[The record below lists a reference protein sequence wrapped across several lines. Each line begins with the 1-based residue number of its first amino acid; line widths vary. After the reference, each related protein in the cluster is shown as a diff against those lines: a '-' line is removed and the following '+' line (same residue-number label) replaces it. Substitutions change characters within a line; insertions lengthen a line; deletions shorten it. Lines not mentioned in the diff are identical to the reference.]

1 MNQPKRNLKIWIPI
15 AAVLCFWL
23 GDWMGYTYELTEGT
37 TTHRLA
43 DALNL
48 NSLLLHP
55 FRLSADAFSL
65 GCGIAAA
72 LMTGLIYL
80 CVKYSKHR
88 LMPQKEYGSARW
100 GGPEDIAPFLNENP
114 QNNLPLTASESL
126 SLSPKMKVTANDNYN
141 RNKNVIVFGPSGSGK
156 SYSVAGPQLLQFN
169 SNYVLSDPKGEL
181 LQEYGNVLLSQG
193 YKVKVFNLKDR
204 DKSDHYNLFAY
215 IKNEDDILVVT
226 KNLVKN
232 LKEDPTAKSTADP
245 IWEEGMTALLE
256 ALIGYVFYE
265 LEPEERNM
273 NSVMTL
279 LLMLESQGDGPNSVS
294 QLDLLFD
301 DLSINK
307 PNSFAAKQY
316 KLYKMA
322 PGKTAQSINVSLG
335 LRMSAFNIPS
345 IANICADDT
354 IDLLELGSEKKVAL
368 FVVTPDTTTAY
379 NFLAAVMFQQCFQI
393 LVDIAD
399 HRPDKRLPRHL
410 RFLLDE
416 FPNIGMIPDFQILI
430 STIRSRDIA
439 CTLIYQS
446 LNQLKSQYKD
456 DWATIYE
463 NCDSMIVLGAGGN
476 PENLEFFSKAL
487 GKATIEVMNTS
498 ENKGSQGSYTKSYQ
512 ALGRELMTPEEI
524 RTMPRNWC
532 LLMISGVAPFYS
544 RKYNLKN
551 HPNYHLVEAEGGK
564 PFDYDRRAEQ
574 SFADFISNVKD
585 VSVIDDPQKIGQLYP
600 ENAGKKK
607 SVSNRTEIR
616 KRLNFCLERA
626 TDYSQFL
633 SMAKELEI
641 TPTIR
646 GKHMS
651 YLLDGAGRAVRD
663 NSLSDTDTFTYAGI
677 CARLSDNAQ
686 EQKYL
691 RKTITG
697 ILRSAT
703 GMADFADKL
712 KTAGIE
718 TKVKK
723 STEQVLY
730 RSTALDG
737 AWVPEDALGSEFT
750 SEGIEYALKNGK
762 MQLSDGEENSLLDC
776 YQKLTIQYPEV
787 CTAAVKLSSRQILS
801 AGKNGLVLQV
811 HDDNGNPAKLMVNK
825 SEVTT
830 SPDGEITFNVG
841 NDFSYDLVY
850 EDETHGT
857 IRGAKLIQQIDEE
870 NHVEPVQV
878 ILSGNQIKA
887 MSIRGVTLHLP
898 QNGIERLFIPEK
910 YVLRDLDAGQCT
922 VLLYPNL
929 QYSYVPIGDSK
940 KRLNIQGDRL
950 SEFLGSSINP
960 ITESTGLKRKIAAVE
975 RRAGIENAKFLGKML
990 QGMTDSRIHT
1000 TGDYDKVIHNLGK
1013 TQIGLTNEL
1022 AEVKQKRTTYAAAA
1036 KHLQICKTYK
1046 PVWME
1051 YAAKP
1056 LNQKMEYFNQHS
1068 TELQAYR
1075 NAAAYLEKESI
1086 DQSVEIDKV
1095 NVLAQEMGHRMHE
1108 LVEQLRDVNLQ
1119 EQKVRQER
1127 QTLAEIR
1134 SGLVE

>member
-1 MNQPKRNLKIWIPI
+1 MAITKIHAIKSTLGKALAYIENPDKTDGQMLVSGYNCEPQTASIDFEMTAVLAHKARNLKRKRSTNLAYHLIQSFLSED
-15 AAVLCFWL
+15 AV
-23 GDWMGYTYELTEGT
+23 T
-37 TTHRLA
+37 
-43 DALNL
+43 
-48 NSLLLHP
+48 
-55 FRLSADAFSL
+55 
-65 GCGIAAA
+65 
-72 LMTGLIYL
+72 
-80 CVKYSKHR
+80 
-88 LMPQKEYGSARW
+88 
-100 GGPEDIAPFLNENP
+100 PEQA
-114 QNNLPLTASESL
+114 
-126 SLSPKMKVTANDNYN
+126 
-141 RNKNVIVFGPSGSGK
+141 
-156 SYSVAGPQLLQFN
+156 
-169 SNYVLSDPKGEL
+169 
-181 LQEYGNVLLSQG
+181 
-193 YKVKVFNLKDR
+193 
-204 DKSDHYNLFAY
+204 H
-215 IKNEDDILVVT
+215 
-226 KNLVKN
+226 
-232 LKEDPTAKSTADP
+232 
-245 IWEEGMTALLE
+245 
-256 ALIGYVFYE
+256 
-265 LEPEERNM
+265 
-273 NSVMTL
+273 
-279 LLMLESQGDGPNSVS
+279 
-294 QLDLLFD
+294 
-301 DLSINK
+301 
-307 PNSFAAKQY
+307 
-316 KLYKMA
+316 
-322 PGKTAQSINVSLG
+322 
-335 LRMSAFNIPS
+335 
-345 IANICADDT
+345 
-354 IDLLELGSEKKVAL
+354 ELGKKLAFEYTGGKYEYVVATHIDKGHIHNHIML
-368 FVVTPDTTTAY
+368 
-379 NFLAAVMFQQCFQI
+379 NAVSFY
-393 LVDIAD
+393 DY
-399 HRPDKRLPRHL
+399 KKL
-410 RFLLDE
+410 RTV
-416 FPNIGMIPDFQILI
+416 PYRTVRQV
-430 STIRSRDIA
+430 RDISDRLCMEA
-439 CTLIYQS
+439 
-446 LNQLKSQYKD
+446 
-456 DWATIYE
+456 
-463 NCDSMIVLGAGGN
+463 
-476 PENLEFFSKAL
+476 
-487 GKATIEVMNTS
+487 
-498 ENKGSQGSYTKSYQ
+498 
-512 ALGRELMTPEEI
+512 
-524 RTMPRNWC
+524 
-532 LLMISGVAPFYS
+532 
-544 RKYNLKN
+544 
-551 HPNYHLVEAEGGK
+551 HL
-564 PFDYDRRAEQ
+564 
-574 SFADFISNVKD
+574 
-585 VSVIDDPQKIGQLYP
+585 SVIDDPQKIGQLYP

-646 GKHMS
+646 GKHIS
-651 YLLDGAGRAVRD
+651 YLLEGAGRAVRD
-663 NSLSDTDTFTYAGI
+663 NSLSDTDTFIYAGI

-691 RKTITG
+691 RETITG
-697 ILRSAT
+697 ILGSAT

-712 KTAGIE
+712 KVAGIE

-723 STEQVLY
+723 ATGQVLY
-730 RSTALDG
+730 RAAVLDG

-750 SEGIEYALKNGK
+750 SEGIEYALKNGE
-762 MQLSDGEENSLLDC
+762 MQIAEDAEITLLDR

-801 AGKNGLVLQV
+801 TGKNGLVLQV

-850 EDETHGT
+850 EDGTHGT
-857 IRGAKLIQQIDEE
+857 ILGAKLIQQIDEE

-878 ILSGNQIKA
+878 ILSENQIKA
-887 MSIRGVTLHLP
+887 MSIRGVTIHLP

-910 YVLRDLDAGQCT
+910 YVLRDLDTGQCT
-922 VLLYPNL
+922 VLLYPNQ

-1095 NVLAQEMGHRMHE
+1095 NVLAQEMGHRMDE
-1108 LVEQLRDVNLQ
+1108 LMEQLRDVNLQ
-1119 EQKVRQER
+1119 EQKVRQEQ
-1127 QTLAEIR
+1127 QTLAEIQ
-1134 SGLVE
+1134 SDLVE

>member
-1 MNQPKRNLKIWIPI
+1 MAITKIHAIKSTLGKALAYIENPDKTDGQMLVSGYNCEPQTASIDFEMTAVLAHKARNLKRKRS
-15 AAVLCFWL
+15 
-23 GDWMGYTYELTEGT
+23 TN
-37 TTHRLA
+37 LA
-43 DALNL
+43 YHLIQ
-48 NSLLLHP
+48 S
-55 FRLSADAFSL
+55 FS
-65 GCGIAAA
+65 
-72 LMTGLIYL
+72 
-80 CVKYSKHR
+80 
-88 LMPQKEYGSARW
+88 
-100 GGPEDIAPFLNENP
+100 PEDA
-114 QNNLPLTASESL
+114 
-126 SLSPKMKVTANDNYN
+126 VT
-141 RNKNVIVFGPSGSGK
+141 
-156 SYSVAGPQLLQFN
+156 
-169 SNYVLSDPKGEL
+169 
-181 LQEYGNVLLSQG
+181 
-193 YKVKVFNLKDR
+193 
-204 DKSDHYNLFAY
+204 
-215 IKNEDDILVVT
+215 
-226 KNLVKN
+226 
-232 LKEDPTAKSTADP
+232 
-245 IWEEGMTALLE
+245 
-256 ALIGYVFYE
+256 
-265 LEPEERNM
+265 PE
-273 NSVMTL
+273 
-279 LLMLESQGDGPNSVS
+279 Q
-294 QLDLLFD
+294 
-301 DLSINK
+301 
-307 PNSFAAKQY
+307 AH
-316 KLYKMA
+316 
-322 PGKTAQSINVSLG
+322 
-335 LRMSAFNIPS
+335 
-345 IANICADDT
+345 
-354 IDLLELGSEKKVAL
+354 ELGKKLAFEYTGGKYEYVVATHIDKGHIHNHIMINAVSFYDYKKL
-368 FVVTPDTTTAY
+368 RTVPYRTAR
-379 NFLAAVMFQQCFQI
+379 QI
-393 LVDIAD
+393 
-399 HRPDKRLPRHL
+399 
-410 RFLLDE
+410 
-416 FPNIGMIPDFQILI
+416 
-430 STIRSRDIA
+430 RDISDRLCMEA
-439 CTLIYQS
+439 
-446 LNQLKSQYKD
+446 
-456 DWATIYE
+456 
-463 NCDSMIVLGAGGN
+463 
-476 PENLEFFSKAL
+476 
-487 GKATIEVMNTS
+487 
-498 ENKGSQGSYTKSYQ
+498 
-512 ALGRELMTPEEI
+512 
-524 RTMPRNWC
+524 
-532 LLMISGVAPFYS
+532 
-544 RKYNLKN
+544 
-551 HPNYHLVEAEGGK
+551 HL
-564 PFDYDRRAEQ
+564 
-574 SFADFISNVKD
+574 
-585 VSVIDDPQKIGQLYP
+585 SVIDDPQKIGQLYP

-651 YLLDGAGRAVRD
+651 YLLEGAVRAVRD
-663 NSLSDTDTFTYAGI
+663 NSLSDTDAFTYAGI

-691 RKTITG
+691 RETITG
-697 ILRSAT
+697 ILSSAT
-703 GMADFADKL
+703 GMTDFADKL
-712 KTAGIE
+712 KVAGIE

-723 STEQVLY
+723 ATGQVLY
-730 RSTALDG
+730 RATALDG
-737 AWVPEDALGSEFT
+737 TWIPEDALGSEFT

-762 MQLSDGEENSLLDC
+762 MQIS
-776 YQKLTIQYPEV
+776 
-787 CTAAVKLSSRQILS
+787 
-801 AGKNGLVLQV
+801 
-811 HDDNGNPAKLMVNK
+811 
-825 SEVTT
+825 
-830 SPDGEITFNVG
+830 DGEITFNVG

-878 ILSGNQIKA
+878 ALSENQIKA

-960 ITESTGLKRKIAAVE
+960 ITESTGLKHKIAAVE

-1095 NVLAQEMGHRMHE
+1095 NVLAQEMGHRMDE

-1134 SGLVE
+1134 SDLVE

>member
-1 MNQPKRNLKIWIPI
+1 MATHIDKGHIHNHIMLN
-15 AAVLCFWL
+15 AVSFY
-23 GDWMGYTYELTEGT
+23 D
-37 TTHRLA
+37 
-43 DALNL
+43 
-48 NSLLLHP
+48 
-55 FRLSADAFSL
+55 
-65 GCGIAAA
+65 
-72 LMTGLIYL
+72 
-80 CVKYSKHR
+80 
-88 LMPQKEYGSARW
+88 
-100 GGPEDIAPFLNENP
+100 
-114 QNNLPLTASESL
+114 
-126 SLSPKMKVTANDNYN
+126 
-141 RNKNVIVFGPSGSGK
+141 
-156 SYSVAGPQLLQFN
+156 
-169 SNYVLSDPKGEL
+169 
-181 LQEYGNVLLSQG
+181 
-193 YKVKVFNLKDR
+193 YK
-204 DKSDHYNLFAY
+204 
-215 IKNEDDILVVT
+215 
-226 KNLVKN
+226 
-232 LKEDPTAKSTADP
+232 
-245 IWEEGMTALLE
+245 
-256 ALIGYVFYE
+256 
-265 LEPEERNM
+265 
-273 NSVMTL
+273 
-279 LLMLESQGDGPNSVS
+279 
-294 QLDLLFD
+294 
-301 DLSINK
+301 
-307 PNSFAAKQY
+307 
-316 KLYKMA
+316 KLRTVPYR
-322 PGKTAQSINVSLG
+322 TVRQV
-335 LRMSAFNIPS
+335 
-345 IANICADDT
+345 
-354 IDLLELGSEKKVAL
+354 
-368 FVVTPDTTTAY
+368 
-379 NFLAAVMFQQCFQI
+379 
-393 LVDIAD
+393 
-399 HRPDKRLPRHL
+399 
-410 RFLLDE
+410 
-416 FPNIGMIPDFQILI
+416 
-430 STIRSRDIA
+430 RDISDRLCMEA
-439 CTLIYQS
+439 
-446 LNQLKSQYKD
+446 
-456 DWATIYE
+456 
-463 NCDSMIVLGAGGN
+463 
-476 PENLEFFSKAL
+476 
-487 GKATIEVMNTS
+487 
-498 ENKGSQGSYTKSYQ
+498 
-512 ALGRELMTPEEI
+512 
-524 RTMPRNWC
+524 
-532 LLMISGVAPFYS
+532 
-544 RKYNLKN
+544 
-551 HPNYHLVEAEGGK
+551 HL
-564 PFDYDRRAEQ
+564 
-574 SFADFISNVKD
+574 
-585 VSVIDDPQKIGQLYP
+585 SVIDDPQKIGQLYP

>member
-1 MNQPKRNLKIWIPI
+1 MIN
-15 AAVLCFWL
+15 AVSFYDYKKLRTVP
-23 GDWMGYTYELTEGT
+23 YRT
-37 TTHRLA
+37 
-43 DALNL
+43 
-48 NSLLLHP
+48 
-55 FRLSADAFSL
+55 
-65 GCGIAAA
+65 
-72 LMTGLIYL
+72 
-80 CVKYSKHR
+80 
-88 LMPQKEYGSARW
+88 AR
-100 GGPEDIAPFLNENP
+100 
-114 QNNLPLTASESL
+114 
-126 SLSPKMKVTANDNYN
+126 
-141 RNKNVIVFGPSGSGK
+141 
-156 SYSVAGPQLLQFN
+156 
-169 SNYVLSDPKGEL
+169 
-181 LQEYGNVLLSQG
+181 
-193 YKVKVFNLKDR
+193 
-204 DKSDHYNLFAY
+204 
-215 IKNEDDILVVT
+215 
-226 KNLVKN
+226 
-232 LKEDPTAKSTADP
+232 
-245 IWEEGMTALLE
+245 
-256 ALIGYVFYE
+256 
-265 LEPEERNM
+265 
-273 NSVMTL
+273 
-279 LLMLESQGDGPNSVS
+279 
-294 QLDLLFD
+294 
-301 DLSINK
+301 
-307 PNSFAAKQY
+307 
-316 KLYKMA
+316 
-322 PGKTAQSINVSLG
+322 
-335 LRMSAFNIPS
+335 
-345 IANICADDT
+345 
-354 IDLLELGSEKKVAL
+354 
-368 FVVTPDTTTAY
+368 
-379 NFLAAVMFQQCFQI
+379 QI
-393 LVDIAD
+393 
-399 HRPDKRLPRHL
+399 
-410 RFLLDE
+410 
-416 FPNIGMIPDFQILI
+416 
-430 STIRSRDIA
+430 RDISDRLCMEA
-439 CTLIYQS
+439 
-446 LNQLKSQYKD
+446 
-456 DWATIYE
+456 
-463 NCDSMIVLGAGGN
+463 
-476 PENLEFFSKAL
+476 
-487 GKATIEVMNTS
+487 
-498 ENKGSQGSYTKSYQ
+498 
-512 ALGRELMTPEEI
+512 
-524 RTMPRNWC
+524 
-532 LLMISGVAPFYS
+532 
-544 RKYNLKN
+544 
-551 HPNYHLVEAEGGK
+551 HL
-564 PFDYDRRAEQ
+564 
-574 SFADFISNVKD
+574 
-585 VSVIDDPQKIGQLYP
+585 SVIDDPQKIGQLYP
-600 ENAGKKK
+600 KNAGKKE

-646 GKHMS
+646 GKHIS
-651 YLLDGAGRAVRD
+651 YLLEGAGRAVRD

-697 ILRSAT
+697 ILSTAT

-723 STEQVLY
+723 ATGQVLY
-730 RSTALDG
+730 RATVLDG

-750 SEGIEYALKNGK
+750 SEGIEYALKNGE
-762 MQLSDGEENSLLDC
+762 MQIAEDAEITLIDR
-776 YQKLTIQYPEV
+776 YQELTIQYPEV

-830 SPDGEITFNVG
+830 SPDGEIIFNVG

-850 EDETHGT
+850 EDGTHGT

-878 ILSGNQIKA
+878 ILSENQIKA

-910 YVLRDLDAGQCT
+910 YVLCDLDAGQCT
-922 VLLYPNL
+922 VLLYPNQ

-1075 NAAAYLEKESI
+1075 NAAAYLEKEGI

-1095 NVLAQEMGHRMHE
+1095 NVLAQEMGHRMDE
-1108 LVEQLRDVNLQ
+1108 LMEQLRDVNLQ

-1134 SGLVE
+1134 SDLGE

>member
-1 MNQPKRNLKIWIPI
+1 MVATHIDKGHIHNHIMIN
-15 AAVLCFWL
+15 AVSFYDYKKLRTVP
-23 GDWMGYTYELTEGT
+23 YRT
-37 TTHRLA
+37 
-43 DALNL
+43 
-48 NSLLLHP
+48 
-55 FRLSADAFSL
+55 
-65 GCGIAAA
+65 
-72 LMTGLIYL
+72 
-80 CVKYSKHR
+80 
-88 LMPQKEYGSARW
+88 AR
-100 GGPEDIAPFLNENP
+100 
-114 QNNLPLTASESL
+114 
-126 SLSPKMKVTANDNYN
+126 
-141 RNKNVIVFGPSGSGK
+141 
-156 SYSVAGPQLLQFN
+156 
-169 SNYVLSDPKGEL
+169 
-181 LQEYGNVLLSQG
+181 
-193 YKVKVFNLKDR
+193 
-204 DKSDHYNLFAY
+204 
-215 IKNEDDILVVT
+215 
-226 KNLVKN
+226 
-232 LKEDPTAKSTADP
+232 
-245 IWEEGMTALLE
+245 
-256 ALIGYVFYE
+256 
-265 LEPEERNM
+265 
-273 NSVMTL
+273 
-279 LLMLESQGDGPNSVS
+279 
-294 QLDLLFD
+294 
-301 DLSINK
+301 
-307 PNSFAAKQY
+307 
-316 KLYKMA
+316 
-322 PGKTAQSINVSLG
+322 
-335 LRMSAFNIPS
+335 
-345 IANICADDT
+345 
-354 IDLLELGSEKKVAL
+354 
-368 FVVTPDTTTAY
+368 
-379 NFLAAVMFQQCFQI
+379 QI
-393 LVDIAD
+393 
-399 HRPDKRLPRHL
+399 
-410 RFLLDE
+410 
-416 FPNIGMIPDFQILI
+416 
-430 STIRSRDIA
+430 RDISDRLCMEA
-439 CTLIYQS
+439 
-446 LNQLKSQYKD
+446 
-456 DWATIYE
+456 
-463 NCDSMIVLGAGGN
+463 
-476 PENLEFFSKAL
+476 
-487 GKATIEVMNTS
+487 
-498 ENKGSQGSYTKSYQ
+498 
-512 ALGRELMTPEEI
+512 
-524 RTMPRNWC
+524 
-532 LLMISGVAPFYS
+532 
-544 RKYNLKN
+544 
-551 HPNYHLVEAEGGK
+551 HL
-564 PFDYDRRAEQ
+564 
-574 SFADFISNVKD
+574 
-585 VSVIDDPQKIGQLYP
+585 SVIDDPQKIGQLYP

-651 YLLDGAGRAVRD
+651 YLLEGAGRAVRD

-697 ILRSAT
+697 ILRSVT

-723 STEQVLY
+723 STGQVLY

-762 MQLSDGEENSLLDC
+762 MQLSDGEENSLLDR

-878 ILSGNQIKA
+878 ILSENQIKA

-1134 SGLVE
+1134 SDLVE

>member
-1 MNQPKRNLKIWIPI
+1 MAITKIHAIKSTLGKALAYIENPDKTDGQMLVSGYNCEPQTASIDFEMTAVLAHKARNLKRKRSTNLAYHLIQSFLSED
-15 AAVLCFWL
+15 AV
-23 GDWMGYTYELTEGT
+23 T
-37 TTHRLA
+37 
-43 DALNL
+43 
-48 NSLLLHP
+48 
-55 FRLSADAFSL
+55 
-65 GCGIAAA
+65 
-72 LMTGLIYL
+72 
-80 CVKYSKHR
+80 
-88 LMPQKEYGSARW
+88 
-100 GGPEDIAPFLNENP
+100 PEQA
-114 QNNLPLTASESL
+114 
-126 SLSPKMKVTANDNYN
+126 
-141 RNKNVIVFGPSGSGK
+141 
-156 SYSVAGPQLLQFN
+156 
-169 SNYVLSDPKGEL
+169 
-181 LQEYGNVLLSQG
+181 
-193 YKVKVFNLKDR
+193 
-204 DKSDHYNLFAY
+204 H
-215 IKNEDDILVVT
+215 
-226 KNLVKN
+226 
-232 LKEDPTAKSTADP
+232 
-245 IWEEGMTALLE
+245 
-256 ALIGYVFYE
+256 
-265 LEPEERNM
+265 
-273 NSVMTL
+273 
-279 LLMLESQGDGPNSVS
+279 
-294 QLDLLFD
+294 
-301 DLSINK
+301 
-307 PNSFAAKQY
+307 
-316 KLYKMA
+316 
-322 PGKTAQSINVSLG
+322 
-335 LRMSAFNIPS
+335 
-345 IANICADDT
+345 
-354 IDLLELGSEKKVAL
+354 ELGKKLAFEYTGGKYEYVVATHIDKGHIHNHIML
-368 FVVTPDTTTAY
+368 
-379 NFLAAVMFQQCFQI
+379 NAVSFY
-393 LVDIAD
+393 DY
-399 HRPDKRLPRHL
+399 KKL
-410 RFLLDE
+410 RTV
-416 FPNIGMIPDFQILI
+416 PYRTVRQV
-430 STIRSRDIA
+430 RDISDRLCMEA
-439 CTLIYQS
+439 
-446 LNQLKSQYKD
+446 
-456 DWATIYE
+456 
-463 NCDSMIVLGAGGN
+463 
-476 PENLEFFSKAL
+476 
-487 GKATIEVMNTS
+487 
-498 ENKGSQGSYTKSYQ
+498 
-512 ALGRELMTPEEI
+512 
-524 RTMPRNWC
+524 
-532 LLMISGVAPFYS
+532 
-544 RKYNLKN
+544 
-551 HPNYHLVEAEGGK
+551 HL
-564 PFDYDRRAEQ
+564 
-574 SFADFISNVKD
+574 
-585 VSVIDDPQKIGQLYP
+585 SVIDDPQKIGQLYP

-646 GKHMS
+646 GKHIS
-651 YLLDGAGRAVRD
+651 YLLEGAGRAVRD
-663 NSLSDTDTFTYAGI
+663 DSLSDTDTFTYAGI

-703 GMADFADKL
+703 GMTDFADKL

-723 STEQVLY
+723 STGQVLY

-762 MQLSDGEENSLLDC
+762 MQLSDGEENSLLDR

-801 AGKNGLVLQV
+801 AGKNGLVLQA

-878 ILSGNQIKA
+878 ILSENQIKA

-1127 QTLAEIR
+1127 KTLAEIR
-1134 SGLVE
+1134 SDLVE